1 MIRLLRHLLV
11 FVLLLGIVASGLL
24 WLGWQYEWRR
34 NPMPLLD
41 RGPAAYRQVGDE
53 RVEVV
58 TQDGERRAFHRITLE
73 AGLSHPVRFTVSL
86 PADSTEPLPAVLI
99 LGGFEIG
106 QASLGYIAHH
116 GRNALLAFEYPV
128 GSSEGSGLGLVK
140 RAPDLRKAA
149 LEVPA
154 QVEAILAWVD
164 DQAWAD
170 PRRVSLMGYS
180 FGAMFLPACQRL
192 AQAHGRRLGPTVLA
206 YGGGD
211 LHSLLRTNL
220 ELSPPWLK
228 RTAARVLALALRP
241 LEPTRHGPYLEGEFL
256 LINRRRDALV
266 PVPNALLLHDCLP
279 EPKRVLWLEAGHM
292 HPGDPLLL
300 AQVIRLSRSWLRE
313 RGVLEP

>member
-1 MIRLLRHLLV
+1 MIRFLRRLLV
-11 FVLLLGIVASGLL
+11 SVLLLGIAATGLL

-34 NPMPLLD
+34 DPMPLLD

-53 RVEVV
+53 RMEVV
-58 TQDGERRAFHRITLE
+58 TQGGESRIFHRITLE

-86 PADSTEPLPAVLI
+86 PADSAGPLPAVLI

-116 GRNALLAFEYPV
+116 GRNALLAYEYPV
-128 GSSEGSGLGLVK
+128 GPSESSGLELVR
-140 RAPDLRKAA
+140 RAPALRKAA

-154 QVEAILAWVD
+154 QVEAILAWVS
-164 DQAWAD
+164 DQAWMD

-192 AQAHGRRLGPTVLA
+192 TQAHGRRLGPAVLA

-211 LHSLLRTNL
+211 LPSLLETNL
-220 ELSPPWLK
+220 ELRPPWL
-228 RTAARVLALALRP
+228 RRSAARVLSLALRP

-256 LINRRRDALV
+256 LINGRRDALV
-266 PVPNALLLHDCLP
+266 PVPSALLLQDSLP

-292 HPGDPLLL
+292 NPGDPLLL

-313 RGVLEP
+313 RGALEP